1 MWIVG
6 VILLGAAGVCGYT
19 AYKARK
25 SIQRMTTTETVTSTD
40 LIKLRE
46 AAVAAGSEGSFAQLI
61 EVKGIVRTGPG
72 GPLTSQM
79 TDTTC
84 AWHRHKVERKY
95 REKYRNGDGKKRT
108 RTTTETLTS
117 HRTKDL
123 FYVEDATGKTL
134 VRPSV
139 IVDKPKK
146 VLDEFEEPKAKK
158 SKQSGGGFLSTIG
171 NIAKDMMDD
180 ENTIGFRR
188 REWVLKDGAR
198 VYVLGEAS
206 DADGDLV
213 VGEPSDGS
221 KLVITTR
228 TEEQM
233 SEEHGKQGALFTIGG
248 GVAALAGV
256 VLVVIGVVQA
266 L

>member
-1 MWIVG
+1 MWFVG
-6 VILLGAAGVCGYT
+6 VILLGVAGYCGYT
-19 AYKARK
+19 VHHARK
-25 SIQRMTTTETVTSTD
+25 SIQRMTATETVASAD
-40 LIKLRE
+40 LVHLHT
-46 AAVAAGSEGSFAQLI
+46 AAVAAGGEGSFSEVV
-61 EVKGIVRTGPG
+61 EVKGVVRTGPG

-79 TDTTC
+79 TDTKC

-95 REKYRNGDGKKRT
+95 REKYRDSDGDKRT
-108 RTTTETLTS
+108 RTKTETLTS
-117 HRTKDL
+117 HRTTDL

-139 IVDKPKK
+139 IVHKPKK

-158 SKQSGGGFLSTIG
+158 TSQGGGFLATIG

-198 VYVLGEAS
+198 IYVLGEAS
-206 DADGDLV
+206 DADGELV

-221 KLVITTR
+221 KLLITTQ

-233 SEEHGKQGALFTIGG
+233 SEEKGKQGALFTIGG

-256 VLVVIGVVQA
+256 VLVAISVVQA